1 MKAQEVRRSMTD
13 VFQIVNNNIRLYKE
27 RCLEKNVHLISYVKE
42 KTIIE
47 TDSEILD
54 TILRNL
60 ISNAIKFSKEGGR
73 VIINY
78 KLKNQ
83 YIMISVEDNGTG
95 MDKRMQELLFKTS
108 GNISTYGTFKE
119 KGTGIGLILCF
130 ELLKKLKGKIYVKSE
145 PGKGSAFTF
154 TIPLE
159 IYLRN
164 SKKEQK
170 KRFISHL
177 FNL

>member
-1 MKAQEVRRSMTD
+1 
-13 VFQIVNNNIRLYKE
+13 
-27 RCLEKNVHLISYVKE
+27 
-42 KTIIE
+42 
-47 TDSEILD
+47 
-54 TILRNL
+54 
-60 ISNAIKFSKEGGR
+60 
-73 VIINY
+73 
-78 KLKNQ
+78 
-83 YIMISVEDNGTG
+83 MISVEDNGTG

-119 KGTGIGLILCF
+119 KGTGIGLSLCF